1 MKKLDKL
8 LMVMFLLGSMIFL
21 LPIYHQLKEV
31 EDDEQQYAA
40 LLEQLRPSSTAAD
53 HVPLAQHPDV
63 AAEAPLQTVLPVLS
77 EVPQP
82 SARPSPEP
90 SLDAARESL
99 PTVVPVS
106 RTASPVVP
114 ANAEK
119 PMSADLS
126 ACLEQNA
133 DFIAWL
139 TVPGTPINDPVVQ
152 SDRTSYYLKHLFN
165 GQSSKLGCLFSL
177 RSADYAAPSKNIAI
191 YGHHLSHSD
200 AMFSSL
206 VKYKQPSYY
215 AAHPTIE
222 LQTLYGNRT
231 YRIFA
236 VVNMTVSDWDASTA
250 QFSSTKEFQ
259 QYVAQLRSKA
269 LYDTAVPVAADD
281 HILTL
286 ITCDR
291 SYGGVSGRLLVV
303 AVQE

>member
-1 MKKLDKL
+1 MKKPDKL
-8 LMVMFLLGSMIFL
+8 LTIMFLLGSMIFL
-21 LPIYHQLKEV
+21 LPMLHQLKEV

-40 LLEQLRPSSTAAD
+40 LLEQLCPSPDTTAAA
-53 HVPLAQHPDV
+53 PLAKHPDV
-63 AAEAPLQTVLPVLS
+63 AAEAPLQTVLPVLL
-77 EVPQP
+77 EVPQS
-82 SARPSPEP
+82 SARSSPE
-90 SLDAARESL
+90 SYLDNARKSL
-99 PTVVPVS
+99 PPVS
-106 RTASPVVP
+106 CTASPAVP
-114 ANAEK
+114 ANAGK

-133 DFIAWL
+133 DFIAWI
-139 TVPGTPINDPVVQ
+139 TIPGTPINDPVVQ

-177 RSADYAAPSKNIAI
+177 SSADYAAPSKNIAI
-191 YGHHLSHSD
+191 YGHHLSHSN

-222 LQTLYGNRT
+222 VQTLYGDRT

-236 VVNMTVSDWDASTA
+236 VVNMTVSDWDASAA

-259 QYVAQLRSKA
+259 QYVAHLRSKA
-269 LYDTAVPVAADD
+269 LYDTVVPVAADD